1 MIDYLH
7 INLTLVRSIIRLS
20 NNMTINPNNNINNN
34 LNDYEELIQTLKSFG
49 LTLKIPK
56 GKCILTE
63 GDVVNHIFIIEKGCF
78 RTFRLINDDE
88 VTIGFSFKGDIDT
101 CPYAYINQLIST
113 DCIESLTDS
122 QIVKIHRSE
131 LQNLERQKPELN
143 KFTQML
149 LSQYIEIL
157 IQRNID
163 LRVKSAEQ
171 LYQELHKRQPKEV
184 AQIPLMYI
192 ASYLGISK
200 ERLSRIRK
208 NFKPID

>member
-1 MIDYLH
+1 
-7 INLTLVRSIIRLS
+7 
-20 NNMTINPNNNINNN
+20 MTINPNNNINNS
-34 LNDYEELIQTLKSFG
+34 LNNYKELIQTLTSIG
-49 LTLKIPK
+49 LTLKIAK

-63 GDVVNHIFIIEKGCF
+63 GEGVNHIFIIEKGCF
-78 RTFRLINDDE
+78 RTFRWINNEE
-88 VTIGFSFKGDIDT
+88 VTIGFSFEGDIDT
-101 CPYAYINQLIST
+101 CPYAFINQLKST
-113 DCIESLTDS
+113 DCIEALTDS
-122 QIVKIHRSE
+122 QVIKIPRSE
-131 LQNLERQKPELN
+131 LHNLERQKPELN

-149 LSQYIEIL
+149 LSHYIEIL
-157 IQRNID
+157 IQRSID

>member
-1 MIDYLH
+1 
-7 INLTLVRSIIRLS
+7 
-20 NNMTINPNNNINNN
+20 MTINPNNNINYSLDN
-34 LNDYEELIQTLKSFG
+34 YKELIQTLKSIG
-49 LTLKIPK
+49 QTLKIAK

-78 RTFRLINDDE
+78 RTFRWIDDEE
-88 VTIGFSFKGDIDT
+88 VTIGFSFEGDIDT
-101 CPYAYINQLIST
+101 CPYAFINQLKST
-113 DCIESLTDS
+113 DCIEALTDS
-122 QIVKIHRSE
+122 QVIKIPRSE

-149 LSQYIEIL
+149 LSHYIEIL

-163 LRVKSAEQ
+163 LRIKSAEQ

>member
-1 MIDYLH
+1 
-7 INLTLVRSIIRLS
+7 
-20 NNMTINPNNNINNN
+20 MTINPNNNINND
-34 LNDYEELIQTLKSFG
+34 LSDYKELIQTLKSLG

-63 GDVVNHIFIIEKGCF
+63 DDVVNHIFIIEKGCF
-78 RTFRLINDDE
+78 RTFRWINNEE
-88 VTIGFSFKGDIDT
+88 VTIGFSFEGDIDT
-101 CPYAYINQLIST
+101 CPYAYINQLKST
-113 DCIESLTDS
+113 DCIEALTDS
-122 QIVKIHRSE
+122 RVIKIHRNE
-131 LQNLERQKPELN
+131 LQNLEKQKPELN

-149 LSQYIEIL
+149 LSHYIEIL
-157 IQRNID
+157 IQRNIG
-163 LRVKSAEQ
+163 LRFKSAEQ

-208 NFKPID
+208 KFKPID